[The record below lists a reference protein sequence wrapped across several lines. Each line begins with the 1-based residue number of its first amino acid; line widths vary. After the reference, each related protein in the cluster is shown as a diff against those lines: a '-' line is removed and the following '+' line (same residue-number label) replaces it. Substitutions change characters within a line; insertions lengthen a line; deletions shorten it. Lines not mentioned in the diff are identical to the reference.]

1 MKTIKINLIFFLLF
15 SISALTQVKSRF
27 VNYKWDLF
35 RAVQG
40 TIQLSREQSIGE
52 SYTFIFGLM
61 GTYASTRGLAKPY
74 LKAQNFEYKDPSS
87 NVIYSLENV
96 QALGSGVNIQFR
108 KYLGKRPV
116 VGSGFYLTPEVF
128 YRFLNLESEVYNPL
142 KSSTETIRRALNLG
156 YVGYSL
162 GYQKIYREML
172 SIDSYIGGGFFFSK
186 YDDQSKLTIFRNS
199 YQIDYTGLYLNMG
212 ILIGI
217 VR

>member
-1 MKTIKINLIFFLLF
+1 MKTNKIILIFFLLF
-15 SISALTQVKSRF
+15 SISALTQEKSRF

-35 RAVQG
+35 RAAQG

-87 NVIYSLENV
+87 SVIYSLENV

-128 YRFLNLESEVYNPL
+128 YRFLNLESEVYNPV

-172 SIDSYIGGGFFFSK
+172 SIDSYVGGGFFFSK
-186 YDDQSKLTIFRNS
+186 YDDQSKLTKFRNS
-199 YQIDYTGLYLNMG
+199 YQIDYTGFYLNMG